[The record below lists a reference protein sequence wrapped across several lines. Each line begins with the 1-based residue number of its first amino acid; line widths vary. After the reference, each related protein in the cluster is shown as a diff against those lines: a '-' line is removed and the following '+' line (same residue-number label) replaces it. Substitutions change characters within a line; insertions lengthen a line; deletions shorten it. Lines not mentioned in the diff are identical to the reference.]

1 MYKSEMAA
9 DKVGLKF
16 DLPTILL
23 VIYVLYAIISIG
35 MTGLLFSV
43 AIGLILYGVVDSY
56 PLLVAAIILSGIV
69 WKVWLQKYLN
79 FREGFNSGVPVYNQ
93 SGASIAKRIANI
105 QVKEAPT
112 GFLSSSF
119 VEGFADADPSSA
131 TTVAPTTASA
141 PAAAAGQPVS
151 SQMAA
156 AVPAAGTV
164 AAMTPAAVPATSEPF
179 KNEGGFKL
187 GQLPSE
193 VAGGFHID
201 AGTTLMN
208 AMNSLKPDQIQAM
221 TTDTKSL
228 LETQKSL
235 MGMLQTMKPMLND
248 GKQLMETF
256 HEMFGNQK

>member
-1 MYKSEMAA
+1 MAA
-9 DKVGLKF
+9 DKVGLKL

-56 PLLVAAIILSGIV
+56 PLLVAAVILSGIV

-79 FREGFNSGVPVYNQ
+79 FREGFNGGVPVYKQ
-93 SGASIAKRIANI
+93 SGASIAKRIATI

-119 VEGFADADPSSA
+119 VEGFADADPSTA
-131 TTVAPTTASA
+131 TTIAPTTASAPA

-156 AVPAAGTV
+156 ALPAAGTV
-164 AAMTPAAVPATSEPF
+164 ASMTPPVVPTSEPF